1 MEQGCIYM
9 WIVVQSFPYPTF
21 PISAKVSRV
30 LKFWFCELP
39 FQLLRLHTAASLI
52 FLADF
57 CFAVATDNRNK
68 IICDLFLCSSRKHLE
83 KSLKKIHSFWC
94 LSSGLQFLK
103 RKGNHLSNICQ
114 YSETASR
121 MSH

>member
-1 MEQGCIYM
+1 M

-39 FQLLRLHTAASLI
+39 FQLLRLHTATSLI

-57 CFAVATDNRNK
+57 CFAVATDTEIKLFVIFFYAHQENILK
-68 IICDLFLCSSRKHLE
+68 ITEKNTFFLVPQQWLAIFE
-83 KSLKKIHSFWC
+83 KE
-94 LSSGLQFLK
+94 
-103 RKGNHLSNICQ
+103 R
-114 YSETASR
+114 
-121 MSH
+121 